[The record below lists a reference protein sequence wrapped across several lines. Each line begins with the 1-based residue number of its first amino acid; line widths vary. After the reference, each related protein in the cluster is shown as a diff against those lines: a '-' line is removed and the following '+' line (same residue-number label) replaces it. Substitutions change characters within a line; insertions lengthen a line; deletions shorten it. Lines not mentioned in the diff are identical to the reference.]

1 MEFKL
6 EIDFANNQPARQ
18 LEFRP
23 AFRLN
28 LGRHLMFRYF
38 HTYSQLDRNEGRLYR
53 VHAPEARI
61 IYQFNVRAFV
71 RAVVQYTDVLRD
83 PSLYSFE
90 IPERS
95 RNLFGQFL
103 FAYKINPQTA
113 FYLGYDD
120 EYVGTDQFETV
131 EVGRTVFIK
140 VGYAW
145 VP

>member
-1 MEFKL
+1 M
-6 EIDFANNQPARQ
+6 
-18 LEFRP
+18 
-23 AFRLN
+23 
-28 LGRHLMFRYF
+28 
-38 HTYSQLDRNEGRLYR
+38 
-53 VHAPEARI
+53 HAPEARVV
-61 IYQFNVRAFV
+61 YQFNVRAFL
-71 RAVVQYTDVLRD
+71 RAIVQYTDTLRD

-90 IPERS
+90 ISERS

-120 EYVGTDQFETV
+120 EYLGIDQFQPV